1 MGWGENGFFLT
12 ALENSSSCVK
22 VLDVEGRLLF
32 MNSAGRCVM
41 EVEDFSQVEGRPW
54 VSFWPEYARPQIAR
68 ALAAAL
74 DGEEQRLKADCPTAK
89 GTLKTWRVTVSPL
102 VEGGL
107 VVALLATS
115 EDITETLQREREL
128 DRSIAGLRSANSIAK
143 VGSWEFNCITEEVQ
157 FSLEAATLMGWGESE
172 QFRRD
177 EAELAWIE
185 TDRTDFHE
193 ALEAAIEDG
202 SRIEFEGR
210 VRTTSGVRWIRV
222 LGEPEIVGEF
232 CVSFTGA
239 VQDVT
244 DWRDAME
251 KLRASE
257 KAAQAATE
265 AMSNF
270 LATMSHEIRTPL
282 NGIIGMADA
291 IGRGD
296 LSPVQRER
304 LAVVEQS
311 SQVLLT
317 LLNDLLDLSRIQEGQ
332 LALEHGVVSGRDLV
346 DSASATFDALVRD
359 KDVCFT
365 LDVGEARACHWTGDQ
380 ARVRQIIT
388 NLIANA
394 VKFTDRGTVQLKLGH
409 DGQNLIAAVQDTG
422 IGVPA
427 ENLPYIFDRF
437 VQADASTT
445 RKYGGSGLGL
455 AICRELAQR
464 MGGSIDVRSV
474 EGEGSVFTLSIPAQ
488 PVEMAATHSATQA
501 DTPSLAETQG
511 PLRILAA
518 EDNATNRLVL
528 ATLLA
533 ELGLEATF
541 VEDGEQAVQAWR
553 DQSWDL
559 LLMDIQMPVMDGVTA
574 TRLIRSEERALG
586 RAVTPIVALTANTME
601 HQLASYVEA
610 GMDGLVAKPL
620 SVAGLIAGL
629 NAVLASSGES
639 RKAA

>member
-1 MGWGENGFFLT
+1 MGWADNGFFLT
-12 ALENSSSCVK
+12 ALENSSGCVK
-22 VLDVEGRLLF
+22 VLDLEGRLLF
-32 MNSAGRCVM
+32 MNSAGRCLM
-41 EVEDFSQVEGRPW
+41 EVDDFSQVEGRLW
-54 VSFWPEYARPQIAR
+54 ASFWPEYARPQIAR

-74 DGEEQRLKADCPTAK
+74 GGDEQRLKADCPTAK
-89 GTLKTWRVTVSPL
+89 GTLKSWQVTVSPL
-102 VEGGL
+102 IEDGL
-107 VVALLATS
+107 VVAVLATS
-115 EDITETLQREREL
+115 EDITESLRREREL

-143 VGSWEFNCITEEVQ
+143 VGSWEFNCLTEEVY
-157 FSLEAATLMGWGESE
+157 FSLEAATLMGWGQPER
-172 QFRRD
+172 FRRE

-185 TDRTDFHE
+185 IDRSSFHE
-193 ALEAAIEDG
+193 ALDAAIEDG
-202 SRIEFEGR
+202 SRLEFEGR
-210 VRTTSGVRWIRV
+210 VRTASGVRWIRV

-304 LAVVEQS
+304 LAVVERS
-311 SQVLLT
+311 GQVLLT

-332 LALEHGVVSGRDLV
+332 LALEDGVVSGRDLV
-346 DSASATFDALVRD
+346 DSASATFEALVRD

-365 LDVGEARACHWTGDQ
+365 LDVGDARACHWRGDQ
-380 ARVRQIIT
+380 ARLRQIIN

-409 DGQNLIAAVQDTG
+409 DGQNLIAVVQDTG
-422 IGVPA
+422 VGVPA
-427 ENLPYIFDRF
+427 VSLPHIFDRF

-455 AICRELAQR
+455 AISRELAQR

-474 EGEGSVFTLSIPAQ
+474 EGEGSAFTLWIPAQ
-488 PVEMAATHSATQA
+488 PVEMAVTHSATQA
-501 DTPSLAETQG
+501 DTLSLAEAQG

-541 VEDGEQAVQAWR
+541 VENGEQAVQAWR
-553 DQSWDL
+553 AQSWDL
-559 LLMDIQMPVMDGVTA
+559 MLLDIQMPVMDGVTA

-586 RAVTPIVALTANTME
+586 RAAAPIVALTANAME

-610 GMDGLVAKPL
+610 GMDGLIAKPV

-629 NAVLASSGES
+629 NSVFASSGES
-639 RKAA
+639 REAA

>member
-1 MGWGENGFFLT
+1 MGWAENGFFLT
-12 ALENSSSCVK
+12 ALENSSGCVK
-22 VLDVEGRLLF
+22 VLDVECRLLF
-32 MNSAGRCVM
+32 MNSAGRCLM

-74 DGEEQRLKADCPTAK
+74 GGDEQRLTADCPTAK
-89 GTLKTWRVTVSPL
+89 GTPKTWQITVSPL

-107 VVALLATS
+107 VVGLLATS
-115 EDITETLQREREL
+115 EDCTETLQREREL

-143 VGSWEFNCITEEVQ
+143 VGSWEFNCITDEVY
-157 FSLEAATLMGWGESE
+157 FSSEAATLMGWGEPE
-172 QFRRD
+172 RLRRD

-185 TDRTDFHE
+185 IDRTGFHE
-193 ALEAAIEDG
+193 TLDAAVEDG
-202 SRIEFEGR
+202 SRLEFEGR
-210 VRTTSGVRWIRV
+210 VRTASGMRWIRV
-222 LGEPEIVGEF
+222 LGEPEVLGEF

-257 KAAQAATE
+257 KAAQAATQS
-265 AMSNF
+265 MSNF

-282 NGIIGMADA
+282 NGILGMADA

-311 SQVLLT
+311 GQVLLT

-332 LALEHGVVSGRDLV
+332 LTLEEGVVSGRELV
-346 DSASATFDALVRD
+346 DSASATFEALVRD

-365 LDVGEARACHWTGDQ
+365 LDVGDAPSRHWTGDQ
-380 ARVRQIIT
+380 VRLRQIIN
-388 NLIANA
+388 NLISNA
-394 VKFTDRGTVQLKLGH
+394 VKFTERGTVHLKLSH
-409 DGQNLIAAVQDTG
+409 DGQNLIAVVQDTG
-422 IGVPA
+422 VGVPA
-427 ENLPYIFDRF
+427 ERLSYIFDRF

-474 EGEGSVFTLSIPAQ
+474 EGEGSTFTLAIPAQ
-488 PVEMAATHSATQA
+488 PVEMA
-501 DTPSLAETQG
+501 DTPSAAHSDILSLAETQE

-518 EDNATNRLVL
+518 EDNPTNRIVL
-528 ATLLA
+528 ATLLR

-541 VEDGEQAVQAWR
+541 VENGEQAVQAWR

-559 LLMDIQMPVMDGVTA
+559 LLVDIQMPVMDGVTA
-574 TRLIRSEERALG
+574 TRLIRSEERLLG
-586 RAVTPIVALTANTME
+586 RAATPIVALTANAME

-610 GMDGLVAKPL
+610 GMDGLIAKPL
-620 SVAGLIAGL
+620 SVSGLVAGL
-629 NAVLASSGES
+629 NAVFASPGES
-639 RKAA
+639 QKAA